1 MTELAPYRW
10 KITKDHLEAK
20 GSEASDVGMEGPHD
34 LDDNISTNPTHF
46 SLYDDDDILYYEGML
61 YGDFT
66 GLEPLDDFGMGWAG
80 CTSIKIAGETV

>member
-10 KITKDHLEAK
+10 KITKDHL
-20 GSEASDVGMEGPHD
+20 SDGDDSDAGMEGPNNFD
-34 LDDNISTNPTHF
+34 ESISANPTHF

-66 GLEPLDDFGMGWAG
+66 GLEPLDDFGTGWAG